1 MDWKGMFSISLP
13 HFRSDCLTARMC
25 VDGGQRTVLACGD
38 VWTGQSSEPHIQY
51 WNTLWTSSTSSE
63 DSVFVTWRESHDY
76 KGDQCPSTPCSWGE
90 RHGGFKVV
98 KFHNKEFEVNKI
110 AYAEKKHQE
119 IQENSI
125 SNRMWSWW
133 SSCSWWMEMD
143 RWSCSGKDPQYTK
156 KRNVRSKWLWRLS
169 LWSSFDSRL
178 ERNSI
183 EVPVECEGGQK

>member
-25 VDGGQRTVLACGD
+25 VDGGQRTVLTCGD

-63 DSVFVTWRESHDY
+63 DSVFVIWRESYEY
-76 KGDQCPSTPCSWGE
+76 KGDQCPGTPCSWGE

-98 KFHNKEFEVNKI
+98 KFQNKEFEVNKI
-110 AYAEKKHQE
+110 ANAEKKHQE
-119 IQENSI
+119 NSI
-125 SNRMWSWW
+125 SNWMWSWW
-133 SSCSWWMEMD
+133 SSCSRWMEMD
-143 RWSCSGKDPQYTK
+143 RWSYSGKDPQHTK
-156 KRNVRSKWLWRLS
+156 KGNVRSKWLWRLS

-183 EVPVECEGGQK
+183 KVPVECEGGQK

>member
-25 VDGGQRTVLACGD
+25 VDGGQRTVLTCGD
-38 VWTGQSSEPHIQY
+38 VWTGQSSEL
-51 WNTLWTSSTSSE
+51 TFSTEILFEQAQRPQKIPFSLYEGNPMTIRVINALVRLVHGGRGME
-63 DSVFVTWRESHDY
+63 DSKS
-76 KGDQCPSTPCSWGE
+76 SS
-90 RHGGFKVV
+90 FKT
-98 KFHNKEFEVNKI
+98 KSSKLTKSPM
-110 AYAEKKHQE
+110 AEKKHQE
-119 IQENSI
+119 NSI
-125 SNRMWSWW
+125 SNWMWSWW

-143 RWSCSGKDPQYTK
+143 RWSYSGKDPQHTK
-156 KRNVRSKWLWRLS
+156 KGNVRSKWLWRLS